1 MNLSDILCLVIGSLC
16 VIICIIYRIVN
27 VLDSKPHYKKLE
39 KEKKE
44 EKRKKKL
51 NLSCFYKSNQI

>member
-39 KEKKE
+39 KEKKK
-44 EKRKKKL
+44 KRER
-51 NLSCFYKSNQI
+51 ND